1 MSFNT
6 KKYTVIKNAIPKE
19 LAIFIYNYFL
29 MKRNVADI
37 LFKEKYISPFENMFG
52 TWSDDQVP
60 GTYSH
65 YADIVMETLLLKL
78 NDLMNKK
85 TKMNLYPTSSY
96 ARIYKKGDLLKRDKD
111 RFSCEISTTMNLGV
125 DAWPIYLEPS

>member
-1 MSFNT
+1 
-6 KKYTVIKNAIPKE
+6 
-19 LAIFIYNYFL
+19 

-85 TKMNLYPTSSY
+85 N
-96 ARIYKKGDLLKRDKD
+96 
-111 RFSCEISTTMNLGV
+111 
-125 DAWPIYLEPS
+125 